1 MDLPLSPSDP
11 AVQQAAHE
19 YRQKYAHIPANVFA
33 QALQMQSST
42 SLPASTNPLQSQS
55 MSSSDM
61 GRRHS
66 AAVDASAVMQARLR
80 DSSQQ
85 YQPQPN
91 LHADNWY
98 GTEGTSSTRQQP
110 RHIPGLLMDIQE
122 YTSQRGAEIDMPS
135 YSPNFSQQQYD
146 NEWLSPV
153 HQSPHYTYN
162 SSPTDTSSLNT
173 PSTPFTTTSNH
184 SPTTMSPNC
193 SVASSLSIGHPL
205 QNDLAMLRVNS
216 SASHFS
222 HSRSQSGADLSVPS
236 THSARSPSNSHA
248 QLPSPH
254 TSRDL
259 NSPQFPTSNHQFVS
273 SSQPSF
279 NNADVSC
286 MARSDSSSSNSST
299 SSSQSRISRR
309 SHEISQH
316 AQRDLAPKE
325 SDPVDVVKMKRV
337 QSGDGSYKNK
347 AEIPRESQNYKRP
360 QHPKLYCSYCSDHPD
375 GFRGDHELQRH
386 VSRAHPMGHTR
397 KVWVCIDA
405 SKDGKPF
412 LQNCKAC
419 RTEKKYG
426 AYYNAAAHLRRA
438 HFNPRKRGRKAKG
451 EAEKR
456 GGKGGGSW
464 PPMDELKEHWI
475 REVEEV
481 VPPDSK
487 TLSKDDEELDQ
498 PDSDNDEE
506 LDSPSTNLTSLIGA
520 AFDNN
525 IVDAAAQKLSFDF
538 IQLDNSHSVPVDTA
552 DLVNFN
558 SSPFASALEMPG
570 TGYDVM
576 SQVAGMSDFTA
587 QHFGDVNTYQPAFD
601 ENFSQHLVSQESA
614 LYLHPNNQMWS

>member
-1 MDLPLSPSDP
+1 MDLQLSPSDP

-42 SLPASTNPLQSQS
+42 SLPASPNPLQPQV

-66 AAVDASAVMQARLR
+66 AAVDSSAAMQARIR
-80 DSSQQ
+80 GSSKQ
-85 YQPQPN
+85 YHTQPN
-91 LHADNWY
+91 LHTDNWY
-98 GTEGTSSTRQQP
+98 GTEDTPSTQQQP

-122 YTSQRGAEIDMPS
+122 YTSQHGAEIDMPS
-135 YSPNFSQQQYD
+135 YSPSFSQQQYD
-146 NEWLSPV
+146 HDWLSPGQ
-153 HQSPHYTYN
+153 QSSRYSFN
-162 SSPTDTSSLNT
+162 SSPADTSPVNT

-184 SPTTMSPNC
+184 SPITMSRDC
-193 SVASSLSIGHPL
+193 SLASNPSFGHSI
-205 QNDLAMLRVNS
+205 QNDMSMLRVNS
-216 SASHFS
+216 NASHFS
-222 HSRSQSGADLSVPS
+222 HSRSHSGAGLSAAPN
-236 THSARSPSNSHA
+236 HSARSRSNSHA
-248 QLPSPH
+248 QIPSPH
-254 TSRDL
+254 TSHDL
-259 NSPQFPTSNHQFVS
+259 HSPQFSTSHPQFVS
-273 SSQPSF
+273 SSQPSSNDTEAPF
-279 NNADVSC
+279 

-316 AQRDLAPKE
+316 AQRDLAPKD
-325 SDPVDVVKMKRV
+325 SSPIDVVKMKRV
-337 QSGDGSYKNK
+337 KSGDGSYKNK

-426 AYYNAAAHLRRA
+426 AYYNAAAQA
-438 HFNPRKRGRKAKG
+438 HFNPRKRGRKAKSD
-451 EAEKR
+451 AEKR

-481 VPPDSK
+481 VPPDAK
-487 TLSKDDEELDQ
+487 PLSKDDEEADQ
-498 PDSDNDEE
+498 PDSDNDDE
-506 LDSPSTNLTSLIGA
+506 LDSPGTNATSLICG

-525 IVDAAAQKLSFDF
+525 IADAAVQQVSFDF
-538 IQLDNSHSVPVDTA
+538 MQLDNSHSNPVDTT

-558 SSPFASALEMPG
+558 SSPFASALEMPF

-576 SQVAGMSDFTA
+576 SHVAAVSDFTT
-587 QHFGDVNTYQPAFD
+587 QQFGDVNMYQPPFD

-614 LYLHPNNQMWS
+614 MYLNPSNQMWS